1 MNKILL
7 TSGAAFIFA
16 FTLSACSQ
24 VPKECTE
31 SWEKM
36 EKLSKKMGMPDDQI
50 KIHKKEFEDNIK
62 GLSKEEAIK
71 ACTMQ
76 SAFLNMA
83 ER

>member
-1 MNKILL
+1 MNGGIVLL
-7 TSGAAFIFA
+7 SGKF
-16 FTLSACSQ
+16 
-24 VPKECTE
+24 V
-31 SWEKM
+31 
-36 EKLSKKMGMPDDQI
+36 KLLYHAKRISNTINENHRKYVEN
-50 KIHKKEFEDNIK
+50 HKKEFEDNIK